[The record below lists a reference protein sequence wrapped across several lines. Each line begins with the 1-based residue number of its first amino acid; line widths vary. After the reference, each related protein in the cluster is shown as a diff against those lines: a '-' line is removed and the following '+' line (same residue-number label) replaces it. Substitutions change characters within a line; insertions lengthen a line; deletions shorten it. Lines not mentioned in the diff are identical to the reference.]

1 MVRILVEKSWIEFP
15 VSLARGAGRA
25 KQAATG
31 GVNDADRGVVT
42 ALRDINLDLREGD
55 RLGLI
60 GHNGAGKSTML
71 RLLAG
76 CYPPTR
82 GKISVDG
89 RVSTLFNTTPGLSL
103 NGTGRENILICGL
116 HLGLNRTQI
125 SRMTEEIVDFAEL
138 GDYIDLPVR
147 IYSAGMLTRLA
158 FSIATS
164 VDPEILLLDEGLAT
178 GDVGFAHK
186 AARRMDELVARSS
199 ILVIASHSEAL
210 IANMC
215 THCVMLEHGS
225 IVAEGAAEKLM
236 ESYRNAVIAAARAD
250 DQHGLR
256 QAYVLANDM
265 AKRGELPPPELE
277 EQGLRYALQLQPG
290 DLAMW
295 QRLGKVLSAQ
305 GKAVPVDIELRLL
318 IGIVQQGGDDPDVA
332 QRLDLL
338 LNTEGPALPAELR
351 VEAERIIRR

>member
-1 MVRILVEKSWIEFP
+1 MIDS
-15 VSLARGAGRA
+15 A
-25 KQAATG
+25 
-31 GVNDADRGVVT
+31 RGVVT
-42 ALRDINLDLREGD
+42 ALQDVTFDLREGD

-82 GKISVDG
+82 GRIHVDG
-89 RVSTLFNTTPGLSL
+89 RISTLFNTTPGLSL
-103 NGTGRENILICGL
+103 NGTGRENVLICGL
-116 HLGLNRTQI
+116 HLGLTRAQI
-125 SRMTEEIVDFAEL
+125 AARMDEIIDFAEL

-147 IYSAGMLTRLA
+147 IYSSGMLTRLA
-158 FSIATS
+158 FAIATS

-178 GDVGFAHK
+178 GDAKFAHRAEK
-186 AARRMDELVARSS
+186 RMSELVTRSS

-215 THCVMLEHGS
+215 TRCVMLEHGR
-225 IVAEGAAEKLM
+225 IVAEGSADTLVEN
-236 ESYRNAVIAAARAD
+236 YRNAVIEAARAD

-277 EQGLRYALQLQPG
+277 EQGLRYALQLQP
-290 DLAMW
+290 DDIAMW
-295 QRLGKVLSAQ
+295 QRLGKVITTQ
-305 GKAVPVDIELRLL
+305 GKPLPADIEMRLL
-318 IGIVQQGGDDPDVA
+318 IATLQNDPSRADIA
-332 QRLDLL
+332 GRLDVLIRESDSNIPLKMRDEAKALL
-338 LNTEGPALPAELR
+338 RA
-351 VEAERIIRR
+351 

>member
-25 KQAATG
+25 KQSATG
-31 GVNDADRGVVT
+31 GVIDADRGVVT

-265 AKRGELPPPELE
+265 AN
-277 EQGLRYALQLQPG
+277 
-290 DLAMW
+290 LAMW